1 MIDEVIYIYAV
12 RYAMGRR
19 TTAPDTV
26 IEALLKKGVLQSFIT
41 WYLERL
47 MKDILAAINKNE
59 VDDPAEQANWM
70 NLADAIESELMRR
83 KFNEDKNN
91 LCKQQ

>member
-1 MIDEVIYIYAV
+1 MEEVIYIYAV

-19 TTAPDTV
+19 TSAPDTV

-47 MKDILAAINKNE
+47 MKDILEAIDKGDVN
-59 VDDPAEQANWM
+59 DPADQAKWM
-70 NLADAIESELMRR
+70 NLADTIESELMRR
-83 KFNEDKNN
+83 KFNEDKDN
-91 LCKQQ
+91 LCEQQ

>member
-1 MIDEVIYIYAV
+1 MEEVIYIYAV

-26 IEALLKKGVLQSFIT
+26 IESLLKEGVLQSFKT

-47 MKDILAAINKNE
+47 MKDILETIDKGE
-59 VDDPAEQANWM
+59 VDDLAEQASWM
-70 NLADAIESELMRR
+70 NLVDTIESELMKRR
-83 KFNEDKNN
+83 YNEDKDN

>member
-19 TTAPDTV
+19 TSAPDTV
-26 IEALLKKGVLQSFIT
+26 IEALLKKGILQSFIT

-47 MKDILAAINKNE
+47 MKDILEAIDKGE
-59 VDDPAEQANWM
+59 IEDPVEQVNWM
-70 NLADAIESELMRR
+70 NLVDAIESELTRR
-83 KFNEDKNN
+83 KFNEDKDN

>member
-1 MIDEVIYIYAV
+1 MEEVIYIYAV

-26 IEALLKKGVLQSFIT
+26 VEALLKEGVLQSFKT

-47 MKDILAAINKNE
+47 MKDILEAIDKGE
-59 VDDPAEQANWM
+59 VYDLVEQASWM
-70 NLADAIESELMRR
+70 NLVDTIESELMKRR
-83 KFNEDKNN
+83 CNEDKNN